1 MLNKQLEVNVNN
13 ELMLSK
19 LAENLNLDFVT
30 DGSNIK
36 KIADTYSN
44 EHVQFANV
52 LDQTISTGFVS
63 TMPTEYLDLFGR
75 QYSLQRKRYNNI
87 VILSN
92 TEAVSVKV
100 NKDQA
105 LITAIDGPTQ
115 ILSANTV
122 IFNDDSFMVTN
133 IDNVYIT
140 DINDIVNL
148 SVKITMSLDVDSFI
162 IKEGTEFT
170 ISSNNSKINTIIPY
184 LDLVFNRSIGLASIE
199 ESEEDYKARIFEA
212 TYIANN
218 GANSL
223 VSSVTKEV
231 PLLHTVEIDN
241 YLEGRPVTY
250 LYPYTKRL
258 ILAGNDNMIET
269 FIIPMIET
277 NLNNKA
283 LYGQIVKVLPPSPLV
298 CNLFIDFSNKSKPTL
313 SYLNNICL
321 NLNDF
326 FYTDKVI
333 TKQTLFNYINNYL
346 LDYKLTIENYRFEF
360 TSPFVSEEV
369 FNLDADEVV
378 LPKGRFLFLNSIQQ
392 EEI

>member
-19 LAENLNLDFVT
+19 LAENLNLDFIT

-52 LDQTISTGFVS
+52 LDQTISTGFVN

-75 QYSLQRKRYNNI
+75 QYNLQRKRYNNI

-115 ILSANTV
+115 ILSANTI

-140 DINDIVNL
+140 NINDIVNL

-199 ESEEDYKARIFEA
+199 ESEDD
-212 TYIANN
+212 
-218 GANSL
+218 L
-223 VSSVTKEV
+223 
-231 PLLHTVEIDN
+231 
-241 YLEGRPVTY
+241 
-250 LYPYTKRL
+250 
-258 ILAGNDNMIET
+258 
-269 FIIPMIET
+269 
-277 NLNNKA
+277 
-283 LYGQIVKVLPPSPLV
+283 
-298 CNLFIDFSNKSKPTL
+298 
-313 SYLNNICL
+313 
-321 NLNDF
+321 
-326 FYTDKVI
+326 
-333 TKQTLFNYINNYL
+333 
-346 LDYKLTIENYRFEF
+346 
-360 TSPFVSEEV
+360 
-369 FNLDADEVV
+369 ADELKDKDENDDLPTQYKVVISCKDKDEQQVV
-378 LPKGRFLFLNSIQQ
+378 LSKMKTQGYDCQPVSFK
-392 EEI
+392 